1 MLSIRTGLR
10 VWSRLLVK
18 LVTKTYD
25 YVRVTYTKTH
35 NIVIL
40 SIALANIT
48 S

>member
-1 MLSIRTGLR
+1 MGLR
-10 VWSRLLVK
+10 VWSRLLGK